1 MYPLIKTFDSIK
13 KANLLGFMLA
23 CALLAVIVA
32 VGAAGIVTWLT
43 DRFVTF
49 ELGWLDTLFKWVVAL
64 LTGIGGWFMLP
75 VLTVLISSLFQET
88 AIQRV
93 ERVYYP
99 GASDRQVLKFW
110 PEFRHDLKFTGWAV
124 CLNILVLPLYMFGI
138 GFAAS
143 ILLNSYLL
151 GREFFE
157 SAAGYHLGKAD
168 ARTLGLRHKKAMYG
182 GGFVITLMAIVPL
195 LNLFV
200 PILAIV
206 WMVHVY
212 HRIRIQDFQRKE
224 NNERR
229 DPNESPYIQNF

>member
-1 MYPLIKTFDSIK
+1 MFPFIKTFVSIN
-13 KANLLGFMLA
+13 KANLLGLMLA

-32 VGAAGIVTWLT
+32 VGAVGSVTWITGRLIT
-43 DRFVTF
+43 IER
-49 ELGWLDTLFKWVVAL
+49 GWLDTLLIWIVGI

-99 GASDRQVLKFW
+99 DASDRQALKFW
-110 PEFRHDLKFTGWAV
+110 PEFRHDLKFTGWAM
-124 CLNILVLPLYMFGI
+124 CLNILVLPLYAFGI
-138 GFAAS
+138 GFAIS

-157 SAAGYHLGKAD
+157 NAAGYHLGKAS
-168 ARTLGLRHKKAMYG
+168 ARALGLRHRKAMYG
-182 GGFVITLMAIVPL
+182 GGFVITVMAIVPI

-206 WMVHVY
+206 WMVHEY
-212 HRIRIQDFQRKE
+212 HRIRTLDLQRTR
-224 NNERR
+224 NNACGTPHECS
-229 DPNESPYIQNF
+229 DIQNL

>member
-1 MYPLIKTFDSIK
+1 MYPLVKTFVSIK
-13 KANLLGFMLA
+13 KANLLGLMFA
-23 CALLAVIVA
+23 CALLAVIIVVGA
-32 VGAAGIVTWLT
+32 VGSVTWLT
-43 DRFVTF
+43 DRFVTI
-49 ELGWLDTLFKWVVAL
+49 ERGWLDTLLNWTVGV

-99 GASDRQVLKFW
+99 DASDRQVLKFW

-124 CLNILVLPLYMFGI
+124 CLNILVLPLYVFGI
-138 GFAAS
+138 GFAVS

-157 SAAGYHLGKAD
+157 SAAGYHLGKTN
-168 ARTLGLRHKKAMYG
+168 ARTLGLRHRKAMYG
-182 GGFVITLMAIVPL
+182 GGFVITVMAIVPF

-212 HRIRIQDFQRKE
+212 HRIRIQEPSTDTEQRKE
-224 NNERR
+224 E
-229 DPNESPYIQNF
+229 PT

>member
-1 MYPLIKTFDSIK
+1 MYPLIKTFISIK
-13 KANLLGFMLA
+13 KANLLGLMLA
-23 CALLAVIVA
+23 CSLLAAIIVIGA
-32 VGAAGIVTWLT
+32 VGSITWIT
-43 DRFVTF
+43 DRFVTI
-49 ELGWLDTLFKWVVAL
+49 ERGWLHTLFNWVVGVI
-64 LTGIGGWFMLP
+64 TGIGGWFMLP
-75 VLTVLISSLFQET
+75 ALTVLISSLFQET

-99 GASDRQVLKFW
+99 DVAHREVLKFW
-110 PEFRHDLKFTGWAV
+110 PEFRHDLKFTGWAM
-124 CLNILVLPLYMFGI
+124 CLNILLLPLYMFGI

-157 SAAGYHLGKAD
+157 SAAGYYLGKTN
-168 ARTLGLRHKKAMYG
+168 ARALGAQHKKAMYG
-182 GGFVITLMAIVPL
+182 GGFVITVMAIVPF

-212 HRIRIQDFQRKE
+212 HHIHIQELQRIQ

-229 DPNESPYIQNF
+229 DPLENLHNQNL

>member
-1 MYPLIKTFDSIK
+1 MKTFISIK
-13 KANLLGFMLA
+13 KANLLGLMFA
-23 CALLAVIVA
+23 CALLAAIFA
-32 VGAAGIVTWLT
+32 VGAVGSNTWIT
-43 DRFVTF
+43 DRFITI
-49 ELGWLDTLFKWVVAL
+49 ERGWIDTLINWVVGL

-99 GASDRQVLKFW
+99 DASDRQVLKFW

-124 CLNILVLPLYMFGI
+124 FLNILVLPLYVFGI
-138 GFAAS
+138 GFAVS

-157 SAAGYHLGKAD
+157 SAAGYHLGKTN
-168 ARTLGLRHKKAMYG
+168 ARALGLRHRKAMYG
-182 GGFVITLMAIVPL
+182 GGFVITVMAIVPF

-212 HRIRIQDFQRKE
+212 HRIHIQEPQRIQ

-229 DPNESPYIQNF
+229 NPNESPSIQNL

>member
-1 MYPLIKTFDSIK
+1 MYPLVKTFTSLK
-13 KANLLGFMLA
+13 KANLFGLMFA
-23 CALLAVIVA
+23 SALLALVLVLGA
-32 VGAAGIVTWLT
+32 VGSATWT
-43 DRFVTF
+43 ADHFVTI
-49 ELGWLDTLFKWVVAL
+49 ERGWLNALFNWTVGI

-93 ERVYYP
+93 ERFYYP
-99 GASDRQVLKFW
+99 DAVRREVLKFW
-110 PEFRHDLKFTGWAV
+110 PELWHDLKFTGWAV
-124 CLNILVLPLYMFGI
+124 FLNILILPLYVFGI
-138 GFAAS
+138 GLAAS

-157 SAAGYHLGKAD
+157 SAAGYHLGKTS
-168 ARTLGLRHKKAMYG
+168 ARELGLRHKKAIYG
-182 GGFVITLMAIVPL
+182 GGFVITLMALVPL

-212 HRIRIQDFQRKE
+212 HQIHNQERQRAQ
-224 NNERR
+224 NNGAKK
-229 DPNESPYIQNF
+229 Y

>member
-1 MYPLIKTFDSIK
+1 MYPLIKTIVSIK
-13 KANLLGFMLA
+13 KANLLGLMLA
-23 CALLAVIVA
+23 CALLAVVVTVGA
-32 VGAAGIVTWLT
+32 VGSVTWIT
-43 DRFVTF
+43 DRFITI
-49 ELGWLDTLFKWVVAL
+49 ERGRLDTLLNWVVGV

-99 GASDRQVLKFW
+99 DATHREVLKFW
-110 PEFRHDLKFTGWAV
+110 PEIWHDLKFTGWAL
-124 CLNILVLPLYMFGI
+124 CLNILLLPLYMFAI
-138 GFAAS
+138 GFVAS

-157 SAAGYHLGKAD
+157 SAAGYHLGKTN
-168 ARTLGLRHKKAMYG
+168 ARTLGLQHRKVMFG
-182 GGFVITLMAIVPL
+182 GGFMITVMAIVPF

-212 HRIRIQDFQRKE
+212 HYIRIQEPQGIQ
-224 NNERR
+224 NNETEKEKR
-229 DPNESPYIQNF
+229 